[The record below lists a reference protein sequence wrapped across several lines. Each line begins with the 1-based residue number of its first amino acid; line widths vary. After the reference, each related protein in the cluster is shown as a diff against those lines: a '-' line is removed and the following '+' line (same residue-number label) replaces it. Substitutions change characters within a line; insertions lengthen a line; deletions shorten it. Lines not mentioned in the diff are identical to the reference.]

1 MFQRC
6 RKCCGRKFRIRPLT
20 LIAMVFLLSVL
31 LSGTAIEA
39 LESVKIGNRL
49 LPFGPEEDEQ
59 KQIFDNGRTLNGNHY
74 LDYRDDFGLDKYGN
88 RMGYDGAF
96 QCVSFARYIM
106 DQCFGA
112 GACRG
117 KRESA
122 GIKFSGPE
130 ELKRFFQSL
139 PGGTHVKGNYK
150 LEKDSEGNDVKVHGH
165 SFLMLRADE
174 DGAIIYHANWD
185 PASENPP
192 HIVRYEKLPYA
203 RILRIINYRE
213 EGLEYLQ
220 KPKTQAQEPQPAPLQ
235 KYRQAWLYEDK
246 GSWCNV
252 QTATDWNGQSYLRL
266 YDKLGTKSLIYEVPE
281 NFSGR
286 RADLKTPF
294 MTIPFRTTIEITNDE
309 KASYVYYYG
318 QGNTLC
324 RLPLKRSGHDSGQP
338 EVRDFTLEGSPFVFT
353 TFALA
358 KDPDQ
363 ILLASRESDR
373 QVTVGLFSFSQWTP
387 SGPNEPLRTWTC
399 TFPEERKF
407 KPNTAGDV
415 GYHVVYEAST
425 DNVWL
430 VAKQTYDRLNYF
442 KWFFHAPLNHGD
454 HGGALRPFYPEEE
467 VSGWNDTQKFKMF
480 NVNRYRRLVCFTD
493 SDNPDLDYTSI
504 DVYDAGK
511 GGRMR
516 LFGQLNSWKDSR
528 GNQRPLKAF
537 WSGGSNSVY
546 GYGIFT
552 DSLSS
557 LYTDYDSTDKN
568 NNASF
573 ARLARFVPEQAVADG
588 APDPSEDG
596 RKQPAHSVVLK
607 ALPFKG
613 PEGYRAIGSR
623 WEVYRMT
630 AEAQSV
636 FGGLSIRSYENQEP
650 VYAGRN
656 SDGSSSHSLLQAL
669 PVGDYVW
676 RMAYDWQIEGE
687 GGMKG
692 STRWSAL
699 GHFTAVDS
707 ISDPDPEPAPNPEP
721 VPEPLLPDPQPGK
734 GSPSG
739 GGGGCHAGAAGIALL
754 PAALLFSRRKNRP

>member
-31 LSGTAIEA
+31 LSGTAVEA

-49 LPFGPEEDEQ
+49 LPFGPQEDEQ
-59 KQIFDNGRTLNGNHY
+59 KQIVDNGKPY
-74 LDYRDDFGLDKYGN
+74 LYYRDDFGLDKYGN
-88 RMGYDGAF
+88 RMGYDGAS

-117 KRESA
+117 KRESED
-122 GIKFSGPE
+122 IKFSGPE

-174 DGAIIYHANWD
+174 DGAIIYHANWG
-185 PASENPP
+185 PYSENPP
-192 HIVRYEKLPYA
+192 HIVRYEKLPYD
-203 RILRIINYRE
+203 RILSRIINIPA
-213 EGLEYLQ
+213 EGLEYIQ
-220 KPKTQAQEPQPAPLQ
+220 KPKTQVQEPQPAPLQ

-246 GSWCNV
+246 GSWCNA

-373 QVTVGLFSFSQWTP
+373 QVTVGLFSFSQWIP

-407 KPNTAGDV
+407 EPNTAGDV

-425 DNVWL
+425 DSVWL

-442 KWFFHAPLNHGD
+442 KWFFHAPLHQD
-454 HGGALRPFYPEEE
+454 QGGALRPFYPEEE
-467 VSGWNDTQKFKMF
+467 VSGWNGTQKFKMF

-493 SDNPDLDYTSI
+493 SNNPDLDYTSI

-516 LFGQLNSWKDSR
+516 LFGQLNSWKDSK
-528 GNQRPLKAF
+528 GNQRPLKEF

-573 ARLARFVPEQAVADG
+573 VRLACFVPEQAVADG

-656 SDGSSSHSLLQAL
+656 SDGSSSHRLLQAL

>member
-31 LSGTAIEA
+31 LSGTAVEA
-39 LESVKIGNRL
+39 LEPVKIGNRL

-74 LDYRDDFGLDKYGN
+74 LDYRDDFGRDKNGN
-88 RMGYDGAF
+88 RKGYDGAF

-122 GIKFSGPE
+122 DIKFSGPE

-139 PGGTHVKGNYK
+139 PGGTHIKGK
-150 LEKDSEGNDVKVHGH
+150 TGKDPKNEDVAGH

-174 DGAIIYHANWD
+174 DGAIIYHANWGPD
-185 PASENPP
+185 SKNPP
-192 HIVRYEKLPYA
+192 HIVRYEKLPYDT
-203 RILRIINYRE
+203 ILYIINYRAD
-213 EGLEYLQ
+213 GLEYLQ

-235 KYRQAWLYEDK
+235 KYQQAWLYEDS

-252 QTATDWNGQSYLRL
+252 QTATDWNGQSYLKL

-294 MTIPFRTTIEITNDE
+294 MTIPFQTAIEITNDE

-318 QGNTLC
+318 YGNTLC

-399 TFPEERKF
+399 TFPEERNF
-407 KPNTAGDV
+407 EPLTTNEV
-415 GYHVVYEAST
+415 GYYVVYEAST
-425 DNVWL
+425 DRVWL
-430 VAKQTYDRLNYF
+430 VAKQSTSRGTGSLNYT
-442 KWFFHAPLNHGD
+442 KWFFHAPLHQ
-454 HGGALRPFYPEEE
+454 GGALQPFYPEEE
-467 VSGWNDTQKFKMF
+467 VPGWNDTQKFKF
-480 NVNRYRRLVCFTD
+480 FDVNRYRRLVYFTD

-504 DVYDAGK
+504 AVYDAGK

-516 LFGQLNSWKDSR
+516 LFGQLDSWKDSK
-528 GNQRPLKAF
+528 GNRRPLKRF
-537 WSGGSNSVY
+537 WSGGSSNSLY
-546 GYGIFT
+546 GHGSFT

-557 LYTDYDSTDKN
+557 LYAVYYSIDRN
-568 NNASF
+568 HNASF

-596 RKQPAHSVVLK
+596 RKQLAHSVVLK

-630 AEAQSV
+630 AEAQGV
-636 FGGLSIRSYENQEP
+636 FGRLSIRSYENQEP

-656 SDGSSSHSLLQAL
+656 SDGSSSHRLLQAL

-692 STRWSAL
+692 STRWSTL

-707 ISDPDPEPAPNPEP
+707 IPDPAPDPEPSPNPEP

-734 GSPSG
+734 GSPS

-754 PAALLFSRRKNRP
+754 PAALLFSRRKNRS